1 MKDNILDQVR
11 FDVMNADCLDALRN
25 MPDCSVDAI
34 VTDPPYG
41 LSQHSS
47 TDIQKALTSWLAGD
61 EYKHGKAGFM
71 GKSWDSFV
79 PSPSVWRECFRV
91 LKHGGHI
98 LCFAGSRTQDLM
110 SIALRLAGFECR
122 DTVMWVYGSGFPKSS
137 DVSKAID
144 KAAGA
149 EREVVGKNQTFR
161 KMQDEASAYNLQ
173 RNEFITAQAT
183 DAARQWQ
190 GWGTALKPAYEPVL
204 LFRKPLSG
212 TVAENVLTH
221 GTGALNIDGCRVETD
236 ELAGKVYNNKGDSL
250 SCGGKYGK
258 GVAYG
263 NAAGRWPANLI
274 HDGGE
279 EVLGL
284 FPDAKGQQGAI
295 SGVEPS
301 SKTAN
306 AFGDFAGR
314 APSKPRGD
322 SGSAARFFYCA
333 KASKRDR
340 DEGLDGFDVKSP
352 SDKTGRKAG
361 SIGLVGDTGN
371 KGQTAN
377 PFANGGGVSR
387 NAHPTVK
394 PTDLMRYLCRLVT
407 PPNGVVLD
415 PFMGSGSTGKA
426 AMLEGF
432 RFIGIEQSSEY
443 FAIACARINSAISD
457 TSSDKRGG

>member
-122 DTVMWVYGSGFPKSS
+122 DTVMWVYGSGFPKSL

-149 EREVVGKNQTFR
+149 EREKVRVDASELKNPPNLVGGVNNGSDRPWRQIAMERGYHEKDSDQP
-161 KMQDEASAYNLQ
+161 
-173 RNEFITAQAT
+173 AT
-183 DAARQWQ
+183 EAARQWQ

-212 TVAENVLTH
+212 TVAENVLKH
-221 GTGALNIDGCRVETD
+221 GTGVLNIDGCRACRSDNDVSGWSKTGSKASD
-236 ELAGKVYNNKGDSL
+236 NRAMS
-250 SCGGKYGK
+250 GGNYARDPKPD
-258 GVAYG
+258 
-263 NAAGRWPANLI
+263 AAGRWPANLI
-274 HDGGE
+274 HDGSE
-279 EVLGL
+279 EPV
-284 FPDAKGQQGAI
+284 QM
-295 SGVEPS
+295 
-301 SKTAN
+301 
-306 AFGDFAGR
+306 FGD
-314 APSKPRGD
+314 
-322 SGSAARFFYCA
+322 AARFFYCA
-333 KASKRDR
+333 KVSKKDR
-340 DEGLDGFDVKSP
+340 GE
-352 SDKTGRKAG
+352 
-361 SIGLVGDTGN
+361 
-371 KGQTAN
+371 AN
-377 PFANGGGVSR
+377 I
-387 NAHPTVK
+387 HPTVK
-394 PTDLMRYLCRLVT
+394 PTDLMRYLCRLIT
-407 PPNGVVLD
+407 PPDGVILD

-432 RFIGIEQSSEY
+432 RFIGIEQSPEY
-443 FAIACARINSAISD
+443 FAIARTRIANAVRDNFS
-457 TSSDKRGG
+457 

>member
-1 MKDNILDQVR
+1 MSHAR
-11 FDVMNADCLDALRN
+11 FDVMNADCLDTLRN
-25 MPDCSVDAI
+25 IPDCSVDAI

-47 TDIQKALTSWLAGD
+47 SDVQRALTSWLAGD

-122 DTVMWVYGSGFPKSS
+122 DTVMWVYGSGFPKSL

-149 EREVVGKNQTFR
+149 ERDVVGKSPTFR

-173 RNEFITAQAT
+173 RNEFITAPAT

-212 TVAENVLTH
+212 TVAENVLKH
-221 GTGALNIDGCRVETD
+221 GTGAINIDGCMVPGTEDTARPQGKD
-236 ELAGKVYNNKGDSL
+236 IKGGNWSGDGGRSELIT
-250 SCGGKYGK
+250 GGGT
-258 GVAYG
+258 
-263 NAAGRWPANLI
+263 GRFPANFI
-274 HDGGE
+274 HSGE
-279 EVLGL
+279 DEVLAL
-284 FPDAKGQQGAI
+284 FPVTK
-295 SGVEPS
+295 PS
-301 SKTAN
+301 N
-306 AFGDFAGR
+306 
-314 APSKPRGD
+314 SKPRNNGEFKSVAKGRD
-322 SGSAARFFYCA
+322 APHTTFGHDDNGGSAARFFYCA

-340 DEGLDGFDVKSP
+340 DEGLDGFDL
-352 SDKTGRKAG
+352 KARPTMG
-361 SIGLVGDTGN
+361 NGIG
-371 KGQTAN
+371 GQPDQQAPN
-377 PFANGGGVSR
+377 NR
-387 NAHPTVK
+387 NVHPT
-394 PTDLMRYLCRLVT
+394 P
-407 PPNGVVLD
+407 
-415 PFMGSGSTGKA
+415 
-426 AMLEGF
+426 
-432 RFIGIEQSSEY
+432 
-443 FAIACARINSAISD
+443 
-457 TSSDKRGG
+457 

>member
-47 TDIQKALTSWLAGD
+47 ADIQKALTSWLAGD

-110 SIALRLAGFECR
+110 SIALRIAGFECR
-122 DTVMWVYGSGFPKSS
+122 DTVMWVYGSGFPKSL

-149 EREVVGKNQTFR
+149 ERDVVGTAKGAGAKDPTFR

-173 RNEFITAQAT
+173 RNEFITAPAT

-212 TVAENVLTH
+212 TVADNVLKH
-221 GTGALNIDGCRVETD
+221 GTGAINVDGCRVGTESTRRAVA
-236 ELAGKVYNNKGDSL
+236 E
-250 SCGGKYGK
+250 GK
-258 GVAYG
+258 GWTIDTSRHVTTAGVYG
-263 NAAGRWPANLI
+263 SYSGRWPANLI
-274 HDGGE
+274 HDGSE
-279 EVLGL
+279 EVVQL
-284 FPDAKGQQGAI
+284 
-295 SGVEPS
+295 
-301 SKTAN
+301 
-306 AFGDFAGR
+306 FGDAT
-314 APSKPRGD
+314 
-322 SGSAARFFYCA
+322 RFFYCA
-333 KASKRDR
+333 KASRRDR

-361 SIGLVGDTGN
+361 TIGLVGDTGN

-432 RFIGIEQSSEY
+432 RFIGIEQSPEY

>member
-47 TDIQKALTSWLAGD
+47 ADIQKALTSWLAGD

-122 DTVMWVYGSGFPKSS
+122 DTVMWVYGSGFPKSL

-149 EREVVGKNQTFR
+149 EREKVRVKPRPESSGTMVGSSDTRPWIEKSRELGYHEVAGN
-161 KMQDEASAYNLQ
+161 
-173 RNEFITAQAT
+173 IPAT
-183 DAARQWQ
+183 EAARQWQ

-221 GTGALNIDGCRVETD
+221 GTGALNIDGCRVGAESTV
-236 ELAGKVYNNKGDSL
+236 LIQ
-250 SCGGKYGK
+250 GGAEIGFH
-258 GVAYG
+258 GG
-263 NAAGRWPANLI
+263 NFEPGLVTGSDAGRWPANLI
-274 HDGGE
+274 HDGSE
-279 EVLGL
+279 EVLAE
-284 FPDAKGQQGAI
+284 FPETTSGARNGKRSAS
-295 SGVEPS
+295 SGGIGTFHE
-301 SKTAN
+301 TERDTGR
-306 AFGDFAGR
+306 FFA
-314 APSKPRGD
+314 AD
-322 SGSAARFFYCA
+322 TGSAARFFYCA

-340 DEGLDGFDVKSP
+340 DEGLNGFAPEARPTMGND
-352 SDKTGRKAG
+352 
-361 SIGLVGDTGN
+361 IG
-371 KGQTAN
+371 GQPDQSKPN
-377 PFANGGGVSR
+377 NL
-387 NAHPTVK
+387 NIHPTVK
-394 PTDLMRYLCRLVT
+394 PTNLMRYLCRLIT
-407 PPNGVVLD
+407 PPGGVILD

-432 RFIGIEQSSEY
+432 CFIGIEQSPEY
-443 FAIACARINSAISD
+443 FAIARTRINSAISD

>member
-1 MKDNILDQVR
+1 MSHAR

-79 PSPSVWRECFRV
+79 PSPSVWCECFRV

-122 DTVMWVYGSGFPKSS
+122 DTVMWVYGSGFPKSL

-144 KAAGA
+144 KVAGA
-149 EREVVGKNQTFR
+149 ERDVVGKSPTFR

-173 RNEFITAQAT
+173 RNEFITAPAT
-183 DAARQWQ
+183 EAARQWQ

-236 ELAGKVYNNKGDSL
+236 ENLERVS
-250 SCGGKYGK
+250 GGAENS
-258 GVAYG
+258 VG
-263 NAAGRWPANLI
+263 NWGMKRGHTTPQSSGRWPANLI
-274 HDGGE
+274 HDGSE
-279 EVLGL
+279 EVLAE
-284 FPDAKGQQGAI
+284 FPETT
-295 SGVEPS
+295 SGTRNGKRS
-301 SKTAN
+301 AN
-306 AFGDFAGR
+306 SGGIGTFHETERDTGRFFA
-314 APSKPRGD
+314 AD
-322 SGSAARFFYCA
+322 TGSAARFFYCA

-340 DEGLDGFDVKSP
+340 DEGLNGFAP
-352 SDKTGRKAG
+352 KARPTMG
-361 SIGLVGDTGN
+361 NGIG
-371 KGQTAN
+371 GQPDQSKPN
-377 PFANGGGVSR
+377 NL
-387 NAHPTVK
+387 NIHPTVK
-394 PTDLMRYLCRLVT
+394 PTNLMRYLCRLIT
-407 PPNGVVLD
+407 PPDGVILD

-432 RFIGIEQSSEY
+432 RFIGIEQSPEY
-443 FAIACARINSAISD
+443 FAIARTRIANAVRDNFS
-457 TSSDKRGG
+457 

>member
-91 LKHGGHI
+91 LKPGGHI
-98 LCFAGSRTQDLM
+98 LAFAGSRTHDLM

-122 DTVMWVYGSGFPKSS
+122 DTVMWVYGSGFPKSA
-137 DVSKAID
+137 DVSKQID
-144 KAAGA
+144 KMAGA
-149 EREVVGKNQTFR
+149 VREIVGRRQHPTLKDPTKVVESCGAAHGGN
-161 KMQDEASAYNLQ
+161 DWQ
-173 RNEFITAQAT
+173 REWDITAPAT
-183 DAARQWQ
+183 EAACQWQ

-204 LFRKPLSG
+204 LFRKPLAG
-212 TVAENVLTH
+212 TVAENVLKH
-221 GTGALNIDGCRVETD
+221 GTGAINIDGCRVPGTEDTARPQGKD
-236 ELAGKVYNNKGDSL
+236 IKGGNWSGDGGRSELIT
-250 SCGGKYGK
+250 GGGT
-258 GVAYG
+258 
-263 NAAGRWPANLI
+263 GRWPANFI
-274 HDGGE
+274 HSGE
-279 EVLGL
+279 DDAIAGLGE
-284 FPDAKGQQGAI
+284 A
-295 SGVEPS
+295 S
-301 SKTAN
+301 
-306 AFGDFAGR
+306 R
-314 APSKPRGD
+314 Y
-322 SGSAARFFYCA
+322 FYCA

-340 DEGLDGFDVKSP
+340 DEGLDG
-352 SDKTGRKAG
+352 
-361 SIGLVGDTGN
+361 
-371 KGQTAN
+371 
-377 PFANGGGVSR
+377 R
-387 NAHPTVK
+387 NIHPTVK
-394 PTDLMRYLCRLVT
+394 PTDLMRYLCRLIT
-407 PPNGVVLD
+407 PPDGVILD